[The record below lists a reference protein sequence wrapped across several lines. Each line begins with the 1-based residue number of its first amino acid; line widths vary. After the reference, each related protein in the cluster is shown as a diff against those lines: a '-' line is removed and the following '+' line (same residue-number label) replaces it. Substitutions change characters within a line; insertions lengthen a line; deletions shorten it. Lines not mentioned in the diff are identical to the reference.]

1 MLKNAAFTL
10 IMIQSLLPSAG
21 LPGNAHF
28 VQDDVVVVVTVGELQ
43 LALGVDRLPGSAGDD
58 VRASVSAGV
67 ATRSVHD
74 PLFVNGAVTAPDRYH
89 DDLVGGPDLGP
100 QREDLPDERLLTRAP
115 KRVPFTPDE
124 QLEELRVA
132 SFA

>member
-1 MLKNAAFTL
+1 
-10 IMIQSLLPSAG
+10 
-21 LPGNAHF
+21 
-28 VQDDVVVVVTVGELQ
+28 VVVVVTVGEAQ

-58 VRASVSAGV
+58 VRVSVTAGVV

-74 PLFVNGAVTAPDRYH
+74 PLVVNGAVTAPDRYH
-89 DDLVGGPDLGP
+89 DDLVVGPDLGP
-100 QREDLPDERLLTRAP
+100 QREDLPDARLLTRAP